1 MTDDGSNECLQFRFL
16 TDLSFLCFRF
26 WLASSVLDYDGWWIR
41 AMTAFPIC
49 VESTWQT
56 AESHMSLMSGLQIFL
71 GEIVLQME
79 VVEFQYHEG
88 NWSLY
93 PWQASVHTS
102 CPMPLPVKGP
112 WHQDLL
118 TVCLSFS
125 ISLSL
130 SLSLS
135 LQLQISWNCCLVHS
149 NGNSLTAKLWQ
160 KITGTQCLKVLT
172 VSEDIAWTMVL
183 EKRGIGNWIVQ
194 GDEEKP

>member
-1 MTDDGSNECLQFRFL
+1 MNVCNFDSSQTYHFCALDFDLLLQFWTMMDDGSGQWRHSQFVLSLHDRQLSLICLWCQGCNSWGDCIADGSCGVSVSRRQL
-16 TDLSFLCFRF
+16 VSVPMASICAYLLSNAFASERA
-26 WLASSVLDYDGWWIR
+26 LASGFADS
-41 AMTAFPIC
+41 
-49 VESTWQT
+49 
-56 AESHMSLMSGLQIFL
+56 MSLF
-71 GEIVLQME
+71 
-79 VVEFQYHEG
+79 F
-88 NWSLY
+88 N
-93 PWQASVHTS
+93 
-102 CPMPLPVKGP
+102 
-112 WHQDLL
+112 
-118 TVCLSFS
+118 
-125 ISLSL
+125 L